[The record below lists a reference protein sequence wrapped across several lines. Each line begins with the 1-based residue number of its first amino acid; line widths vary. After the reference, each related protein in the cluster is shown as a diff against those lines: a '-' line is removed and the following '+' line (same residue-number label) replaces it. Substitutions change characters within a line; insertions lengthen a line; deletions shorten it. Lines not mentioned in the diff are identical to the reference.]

1 MGEDSVEAQLKEMIV
16 EKLALT
22 IDPSEIGDEDNL
34 QETIDLDSVRLFEVI
49 IGLEEIF
56 GITFED
62 DEFTMEAFSTVK
74 SIADQVRG
82 KRD

>member
-1 MGEDSVEAQLKEMIV
+1 
-16 EKLALT
+16 
-22 IDPSEIGDEDNL
+22 
-34 QETIDLDSVRLFEVI
+34 VI

-82 KRD
+82 KQD

>member
-1 MGEDSVEAQLKEMIV
+1 MGDQSIETQLKEMIV
-16 EKLALT
+16 DKLALT
-22 IDPSEIGDEDNL
+22 IGPSEIGDEDNL

-62 DEFTMEAFSTVK
+62 DEFTMEAFATVK
-74 SIADQVRG
+74 SIAEQVRAKHG
-82 KRD
+82 